1 MILIIQKCLMQHM
14 QKCNYSRLGYSR
26 HGIVTMPAGDL
37 ATARTR
43 LCSHGSKS
51 EPKSPNPANR
61 LEKTDFERSA
71 KHGLLCQIQSRHLN
85 VFFLMGNLGNPDSV
99 PKATCPSSPKLP
111 RLGNLGTI
119 GEGHF
124 VSTPVR
130 PIKDRPLLTMISIF
144 ENFVCSYSG
153 Y

>member
-1 MILIIQKCLMQHM
+1 M
-14 QKCNYSRLGYSR
+14 G
-26 HGIVTMPAGDL
+26 PDL
-37 ATARTR
+37 FIWGS
-43 LCSHGSKS
+43 LQFGLSNCHGSKS

-61 LEKTDFERSA
+61 FEKIDFERSA

-85 VFFLMGNLGNPDSV
+85 VLFWGNLGNPASL

-111 RLGNLGTI
+111 RLGNLGTL

-124 VSTPVR
+124 VSTPAR
-130 PIKDRPLLTMISIF
+130 SIKDRPLLTMISNF
-144 ENFVCSYSG
+144 ENIMCSYSG